1 MMGTQWMQPRK
12 PLALRMHKHKKGE
25 NPHEYCYSEMQLY
38 LPFRTE
44 SELFPD
50 DERAC
55 IDRYMGEK
63 DEILKIKGQV
73 MKHLTEVQEER
84 ERAEEIHANEVGDIL
99 DPANEQ
105 ENEDA
110 ITENIDQS
118 HPELYVLDPGDI
130 TNSTESNQQVYTG
143 CPNKSVPC
151 YKVFVRNM
159 NHSEI
164 LQLYTSH

>member
-1 MMGTQWMQPRK
+1 MGTQWMQLRK
-12 PLALRMHKHKKGE
+12 PIALRMHKHKKGE
-25 NPHEYCYSEMQLY
+25 NPHEFCYSEMQLY
-38 LPFRTE
+38 LPFRNE
-44 SELFPD
+44 VELLPD

-55 IDRYMGEK
+55 MYRYRERK
-63 DEILKIKGQV
+63 EEFIAIKGQV
-73 MKHLTEVQEER
+73 MKHLAEVQEGR

-130 TNSTESNQQVYTG
+130 TNSTESNQQVYRRTDLV
-143 CPNKSVPC
+143 NDDELS
-151 YKVFVRNM
+151 
-159 NHSEI
+159 
-164 LQLYTSH
+164 